1 MSKFF
6 ESEIIRNELTEINE
20 LQETV
25 YGSMLTFGSMEREE
39 QIEHV
44 DMLNNLLDKQKV
56 MYTRLS
62 LSDDPDALRMK
73 EQLEKSIQLI
83 GFPAGTE
90 MQILFDAMTKTIDKL
105 KEVVDY

>member
-1 MSKFF
+1 MSNFF
-6 ESEIIRNELTEINE
+6 ESEIIRNELNDINE
-20 LQETV
+20 IQEKV

-73 EQLEKSIQLI
+73 EQLEKSIQLM